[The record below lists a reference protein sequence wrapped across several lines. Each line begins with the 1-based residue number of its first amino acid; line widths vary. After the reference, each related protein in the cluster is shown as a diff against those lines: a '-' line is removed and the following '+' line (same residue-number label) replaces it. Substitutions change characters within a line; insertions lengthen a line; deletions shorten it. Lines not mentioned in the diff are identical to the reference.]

1 MNQHTMQFLDIIKTG
16 SLEQTQYFYS
26 LYKQCININT
36 CAERPFRLAC
46 SRGYVDIASW
56 LYYEVSNM
64 TINITAM
71 NHDAIHEAI
80 SSKSL
85 SLDQK
90 IRTFHFLETI
100 YRGIEEQWFNI
111 GRILEYAIIEESYD
125 FAQYILQRYGN
136 MCDPPFRNGET
147 VSDCSG
153 ALLVNSERNCCDK
166 CFAFIKV
173 REDSKMVFES
183 PETHMAYDEIY
194 GYAYNC
200 FEHACINR
208 HYIFADKIRKMFD
221 IIIPEDSAIYM
232 NPDMQEYADYISS
245 EMMMKGFEMMKV

>member
-16 SLEQTQYFYS
+16 SIEQTQYFYS
-26 LYKQCININT
+26 LYKRCININT

-56 LYYEVSNM
+56 LYYEVSEM
-64 TINITAM
+64 TIDITTM
-71 NHDAIHEAI
+71 NHDAIHDAI
-80 SSKSL
+80 SSKTL

-111 GRILEYAIIEESYD
+111 GKILEYAIVEESYD

-136 MCDPPFRNGET
+136 
-147 VSDCSG
+147 
-153 ALLVNSERNCCDK
+153 
-166 CFAFIKV
+166 
-173 REDSKMVFES
+173 
-183 PETHMAYDEIY
+183 MAYDEIY

-221 IIIPEDSAIYM
+221 IIIPENSAVYL

>member
-26 LYKQCININT
+26 LYNKNININV

-46 SRGYVDIASW
+46 SRGYVDIACW
-56 LYYEVSNM
+56 LYYNISEM
-64 TINITAM
+64 TIDITTM

-80 SSKSL
+80 TSKTL

-111 GRILEYAIIEESYD
+111 GKILEYAIIEESYD
-125 FAQYILQRYGN
+125 FAQYILQRYSS
-136 MCDPPFRNGET
+136 T
-147 VSDCSG
+147 
-153 ALLVNSERNCCDK
+153 
-166 CFAFIKV
+166 
-173 REDSKMVFES
+173 
-183 PETHMAYDEIY
+183 AYDEIY

-200 FEHACINR
+200 FEHACINGN
-208 HYIFADKIRKMFD
+208 YMFADKMRKMYE
-221 IIIPEDSAIYM
+221 IIIPDDSVIYL
-232 NPDMQEYADYISS
+232 NPNMQEYADYISS
-245 EMMMKGFEMMKV
+245 EIMMKSFKMMKV